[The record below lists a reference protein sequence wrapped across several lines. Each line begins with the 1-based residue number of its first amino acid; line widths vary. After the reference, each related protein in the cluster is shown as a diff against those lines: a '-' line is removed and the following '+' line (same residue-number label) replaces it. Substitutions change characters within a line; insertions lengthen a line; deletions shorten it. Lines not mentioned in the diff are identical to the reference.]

1 MAVSYW
7 HGWNVYT
14 LVRVTHLRT
23 VCLIQRI
30 VRICAVFVI
39 CYSRSKFDVVRLQ
52 PNALSGVGGGGGA
65 WWCGGWSMVVY
76 AMTQCLGGTRYKG
89 KYMVPAGL

>member
-52 PNALSGVGGGGGA
+52 PNALSGVGGGGVEH
-65 WWCGGWSMVVY
+65 GGVRDDSMFRWYSV
-76 AMTQCLGGTRYKG
+76 QG